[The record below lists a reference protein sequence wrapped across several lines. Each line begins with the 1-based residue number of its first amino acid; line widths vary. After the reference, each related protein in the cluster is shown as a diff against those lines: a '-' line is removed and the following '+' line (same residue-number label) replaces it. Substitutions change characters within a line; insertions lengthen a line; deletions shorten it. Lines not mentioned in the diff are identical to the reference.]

1 MKRVGIIADEIV
13 EALFKARGDSNDPDF
28 ENIWMQKVVEVAN
41 RNSRKDES
49 YAETT
54 RQSS

>member
-28 ENIWMQKVVEVAN
+28 ENMWMQKVAEVAN